1 MKSHE
6 RIAFASMS
14 IVTMTMFLISTYKN
28 FFATNPTI
36 YFLIQTKLRDPPL
49 LTIFTTFKDPKGV
62 NATHHEFAH
71 RLAVANWASFIPQ
84 IRPVL
89 FASDL
94 DSVLS
99 KLAKES
105 GWDVLPMVRMNSHK
119 TPFLRDM
126 YRDAFNRSNST
137 FYGFA
142 NGDLLFDNS
151 LIRTLIVVRNNM
163 NSIQNNVLMVGQR
176 TNVFVH
182 DYSTAAGSEFAKT
195 NLKDLSTSRG
205 RFDCACAIDYFF
217 LSRSTTCSLRWNDF
231 ADVVI
236 GRARYDNYFLTQA
249 INHGVHTIDVTKTCL
264 AVHLKRNGSSGLGFG
279 PGVQDY
285 WYNEQVI
292 GKQFNYRNGSTTAT
306 ELVTELSL
314 NNDVY
319 LIRRK

>member
-1 MKSHE
+1 MRSYE
-6 RIAFASMS
+6 LIVFASMS
-14 IVTMTMFLISTYKN
+14 ITTLVMFLVCTRNDY
-28 FFATNPTI
+28 FATSSTI
-36 YFLIQTKLRDPPL
+36 YFLIPTKLRHPSL
-49 LTIFTTFKDPKGV
+49 LTIFTTFKDSKGS
-62 NATHHEFAH
+62 NATHHAFAH
-71 RLAVANWASFIPQ
+71 RLVVANWASFIPQ

-94 DSVLS
+94 NSELS
-99 KLAKES
+99 TLAKDS
-105 GWDVLPMVRMNSHK
+105 GWDVLPMARVNSHK
-119 TPFLRDM
+119 TPFLKDM
-126 YRDAFNRSNST
+126 YHEIFNRSNST

-151 LIRTLIVVRNNM
+151 LIRTMIVVRENM

-176 TNVFVH
+176 TNVVVYN
-182 DYSTAAGSEFAKT
+182 YSSAAASEFT
-195 NLKDLSTSRG
+195 DLNLKNLSKTRG

-217 LSRSTTCSLRWNDF
+217 LSRPTNSLRWNEF

-236 GRARYDNYFLTQA
+236 GRARYDNYFLAQA
-249 INHGVHTIDVTKTCL
+249 INHGVHTIDVTRTCL
-264 AVHLKRNGSSGLGFG
+264 AVHVSRNGSSGPTLD
-279 PGVQDY
+279 DY

-319 LIRRK
+319 LRKRK